1 MTRYWQQ
8 GDQIVLREI
17 FRGRIWSGRPYTIV
31 EDTPQRLIIYMGV
44 GVRWMRPVRR
54 NSSAIRGREL
64 HWTLRE
70 AVWPIEALRIVTPGR
85 HHSVLLLWTEG
96 FGEFLKWYVNLED
109 PLTHSAVGFD
119 YLDQFLE
126 QASSEGPGGHHLLP
140 QTDAGRPAG
149 QVVGH
154 IEIAPDLSAW
164 NWKDEDELED
174 AVANGLMTPQRADL
188 IRAEGIRVI
197 ETLDK
202 KAPPFDEQWHL
213 WRPDPQWESPGLPAG
228 WDDLNENPARGGDDG
243 P

>member
-96 FGEFLKWYVNLED
+96 FREFLKWYVNLED

-119 YLDQFLE
+119 YLDQFL
-126 QASSEGPGGHHLLP
+126 
-140 QTDAGRPAG
+140 D
-149 QVVGH
+149 

-213 WRPDPQWESPGLPAG
+213 WRPDPQWESPGLPDG
-228 WDDLNENPARGGDDG
+228 WDDLNENPAHGGDDG

>member
-85 HHSVLLLWTEG
+85 HHSILLLWTEG
-96 FGEFLKWYVNLED
+96 FREFLKWYVNLED
-109 PLTHSAVGFD
+109 PLTHSAVGFVAVRPVMEW
-119 YLDQFLE
+119 FAVWPE
-126 QASSEGPGGHHLLP
+126 RGRTVFPRASLGKMQGE
-140 QTDAGRPAG
+140 
-149 QVVGH
+149 
-154 IEIAPDLSAW
+154 SAW

-174 AVANGLMTPQRADL
+174 AVANCEPS
-188 IRAEGIRVI
+188 
-197 ETLDK
+197 
-202 KAPPFDEQWHL
+202 
-213 WRPDPQWESPGLPAG
+213 PD
-228 WDDLNENPARGGDDG
+228 
-243 P
+243 

>member
-31 EDTPQRLIIYMGV
+31 EDTSQRLIIYMGV

-54 NSSAIRGREL
+54 DSSAIGGREL

-70 AVWPIEALRIVTPGR
+70 AVWPIEAFRIVTPGR

-96 FGEFLKWYVNLED
+96 FREFLKWYVNLED

-119 YLDQFLE
+119 YLDQFL
-126 QASSEGPGGHHLLP
+126 
-140 QTDAGRPAG
+140 D
-149 QVVGH
+149 

-202 KAPPFDEQWHL
+202 KAPPFDEPWHL
-213 WRPDPQWESPGLPAG
+213 WRPDPQWEAPGLPDG
-228 WDDLNENPARGGDDG
+228 WDDLDQNPACGGDVSA
-243 P
+243 

>member
-31 EDTPQRLIIYMGV
+31 EDTPQRLIIHMGV

-54 NSSAIRGREL
+54 DSSAIRGREL

-96 FGEFLKWYVNLED
+96 FREFLKWYVNLED

-119 YLDQFLE
+119 YLDQFL
-126 QASSEGPGGHHLLP
+126 
-140 QTDAGRPAG
+140 D
-149 QVVGH
+149 

-174 AVANGLMTPQRADL
+174 AVRERTDDTPK
-188 IRAEGIRVI
+188 G
-197 ETLDK
+197 
-202 KAPPFDEQWHL
+202 
-213 WRPDPQWESPGLPAG
+213 RPSSGQKGFG
-228 WDDLNENPARGGDDG
+228 
-243 P
+243 

>member
-31 EDTPQRLIIYMGV
+31 EDTSQRLIIYMGV

-54 NSSAIRGREL
+54 DSSAIGGREL

-96 FGEFLKWYVNLED
+96 FREFLKWYVNLED

-119 YLDQFLE
+119 YLDQFL
-126 QASSEGPGGHHLLP
+126 
-140 QTDAGRPAG
+140 D
-149 QVVGH
+149 

-213 WRPDPQWESPGLPAG
+213 WRPDPQWKSPGLPTG
-228 WDDLNENPARGGDDG
+228 WDDLNENPARGGDVI

>member
-96 FGEFLKWYVNLED
+96 FREFLKWYVNLED

-119 YLDQFLE
+119 YLDQFL
-126 QASSEGPGGHHLLP
+126 
-140 QTDAGRPAG
+140 D
-149 QVVGH
+149 

-213 WRPDPQWESPGLPAG
+213 WRPDPQWKSLGLPAG
-228 WDDLNENPARGGDDG
+228 
-243 P
+243 

>member
-31 EDTPQRLIIYMGV
+31 EDTPQRFIIYMGV

-85 HHSVLLLWTEG
+85 HHSVLLLWTEE
-96 FGEFLKWYVNLED
+96 FREFLKWYVNLED

-119 YLDQFLE
+119 YLDQFL
-126 QASSEGPGGHHLLP
+126 
-140 QTDAGRPAG
+140 D
-149 QVVGH
+149 

-213 WRPDPQWESPGLPAG
+213 WRPDPQWESPGLPVC
-228 WDDLNENPARGGDDG
+228 WDDLNENPARGGHVI

>member
-96 FGEFLKWYVNLED
+96 FREFLKWYVNLED

-119 YLDQFLE
+119 YLDQFL
-126 QASSEGPGGHHLLP
+126 
-140 QTDAGRPAG
+140 D
-149 QVVGH
+149 

-213 WRPDPQWESPGLPAG
+213 WRPDPQWESPGLSDG

>member
-96 FGEFLKWYVNLED
+96 FMEFLKWYVNLED

-119 YLDQFLE
+119 YLDQFL
-126 QASSEGPGGHHLLP
+126 
-140 QTDAGRPAG
+140 D
-149 QVVGH
+149 

>member
-31 EDTPQRLIIYMGV
+31 EDTPQRLIIHMGV

-54 NSSAIRGREL
+54 DSSAIRGREL

-96 FGEFLKWYVNLED
+96 FREFLKWYVNLED

-119 YLDQFLE
+119 YLDQFL
-126 QASSEGPGGHHLLP
+126 
-140 QTDAGRPAG
+140 D
-149 QVVGH
+149 

-213 WRPDPQWESPGLPAG
+213 WRPDPQWESPGLPDG

>member
-96 FGEFLKWYVNLED
+96 FREFLKWYVNLED

-119 YLDQFLE
+119 YLDQFL
-126 QASSEGPGGHHLLP
+126 
-140 QTDAGRPAG
+140 D
-149 QVVGH
+149 

-213 WRPDPQWESPGLPAG
+213 WRPDPQWESPGLTAG

>member
-85 HHSVLLLWTEG
+85 HHSILLLWTEG
-96 FGEFLKWYVNLED
+96 FREFLKWYVNLED

-119 YLDQFLE
+119 YLDQFL
-126 QASSEGPGGHHLLP
+126 
-140 QTDAGRPAG
+140 D
-149 QVVGH
+149 

-188 IRAEGIRVI
+188 IRAEGIRMI

-213 WRPDPQWESPGLPAG
+213 WRPDPQWKSPGLPDG

>member
-8 GDQIVLREI
+8 GDQIILREI

-54 NSSAIRGREL
+54 DSSAIRGREL

-96 FGEFLKWYVNLED
+96 FREFLKWYVNLED

-119 YLDQFLE
+119 YLDQFL
-126 QASSEGPGGHHLLP
+126 
-140 QTDAGRPAG
+140 D
-149 QVVGH
+149 

-213 WRPDPQWESPGLPAG
+213 WRPDPQWKSPGLPDWLG
-228 WDDLNENPARGGDDG
+228 RP
-243 P
+243 

>member
-96 FGEFLKWYVNLED
+96 FREFLKWYVNLED

-119 YLDQFLE
+119 YLDQFL
-126 QASSEGPGGHHLLP
+126 
-140 QTDAGRPAG
+140 D
-149 QVVGH
+149 

-174 AVANGLMTPQRADL
+174 AVANGLMAPQRADL

-213 WRPDPQWESPGLPAG
+213 WRPDPQWGSPGLPAG

>member
-54 NSSAIRGREL
+54 DSSAIRGREL

-96 FGEFLKWYVNLED
+96 FREFLKWYVNLED

-119 YLDQFLE
+119 YLDQFL
-126 QASSEGPGGHHLLP
+126 
-140 QTDAGRPAG
+140 D
-149 QVVGH
+149 

-174 AVANGLMTPQRADL
+174 AVANGLMAPQRADL

-213 WRPDPQWESPGLPAG
+213 WRPDPQWESPGLSDG

>member
-54 NSSAIRGREL
+54 DSSAIRGREL

-96 FGEFLKWYVNLED
+96 FREFLKWYVNLED

-119 YLDQFLE
+119 YLDQFL
-126 QASSEGPGGHHLLP
+126 
-140 QTDAGRPAG
+140 D
-149 QVVGH
+149 

-174 AVANGLMTPQRADL
+174 AVANGLMAPQRADL

-213 WRPDPQWESPGLPAG
+213 WRPDPQWESPGLPDG

>member
-1 MTRYWQQ
+1 M
-8 GDQIVLREI
+8 DAKRE
-17 FRGRIWSGRPYTIV
+17 V
-31 EDTPQRLIIYMGV
+31 
-44 GVRWMRPVRR
+44 
-54 NSSAIRGREL
+54 
-64 HWTLRE
+64 
-70 AVWPIEALRIVTPGR
+70 VWPIEALRIVTPGR

-96 FGEFLKWYVNLED
+96 FREFLKWYVNLED

-119 YLDQFLE
+119 YLDQFL
-126 QASSEGPGGHHLLP
+126 
-140 QTDAGRPAG
+140 D
-149 QVVGH
+149 

-174 AVANGLMTPQRADL
+174 AVANGLMTSQRADL

-213 WRPDPQWESPGLPAG
+213 WRPDPQWESPGPPAG

>member
-96 FGEFLKWYVNLED
+96 FREFLKWYVNLED

-119 YLDQFLE
+119 YLDQFL
-126 QASSEGPGGHHLLP
+126 
-140 QTDAGRPAG
+140 D
-149 QVVGH
+149 

-174 AVANGLMTPQRADL
+174 AVANGLMAPQRADL

-213 WRPDPQWESPGLPAG
+213 WRPDPQWKSPGLPAG

>member
-96 FGEFLKWYVNLED
+96 FREFLKWYVNLED
-109 PLTHSAVGFD
+109 PLTHSATGFD
-119 YLDQFLE
+119 YLDQFL
-126 QASSEGPGGHHLLP
+126 
-140 QTDAGRPAG
+140 D
-149 QVVGH
+149 

-213 WRPDPQWESPGLPAG
+213 WRPDPQWESPGLPDG

>member
-1 MTRYWQQ
+1 M
-8 GDQIVLREI
+8 
-17 FRGRIWSGRPYTIV
+17 
-31 EDTPQRLIIYMGV
+31 
-44 GVRWMRPVRR
+44 
-54 NSSAIRGREL
+54 
-64 HWTLRE
+64 
-70 AVWPIEALRIVTPGR
+70 
-85 HHSVLLLWTEG
+85 
-96 FGEFLKWYVNLED
+96 EFLKWYVNLED

-119 YLDQFLE
+119 YLDQFL
-126 QASSEGPGGHHLLP
+126 
-140 QTDAGRPAG
+140 D
-149 QVVGH
+149 

-188 IRAEGIRVI
+188 MRAEGIRVI

-213 WRPDPQWESPGLPAG
+213 WRPDPQWESPGLPDG

>member
-64 HWTLRE
+64 QWTLRE

-96 FGEFLKWYVNLED
+96 FREFLKWYVNLED

-119 YLDQFLE
+119 YLDQFL
-126 QASSEGPGGHHLLP
+126 
-140 QTDAGRPAG
+140 D
-149 QVVGH
+149 

-202 KAPPFDEQWHL
+202 
-213 WRPDPQWESPGLPAG
+213 
-228 WDDLNENPARGGDDG
+228 
-243 P
+243 

>member
-31 EDTPQRLIIYMGV
+31 EDNPQRLIIYMGV

-54 NSSAIRGREL
+54 DSSAIRGREL

-96 FGEFLKWYVNLED
+96 FREFLKWYVNLED
-109 PLTHSAVGFD
+109 PLTRSAVGFD
-119 YLDQFLE
+119 YLDQFL
-126 QASSEGPGGHHLLP
+126 
-140 QTDAGRPAG
+140 D
-149 QVVGH
+149 

-213 WRPDPQWESPGLPAG
+213 WRPDPQWESPGLPDG

>member
-1 MTRYWQQ
+1 M
-8 GDQIVLREI
+8 
-17 FRGRIWSGRPYTIV
+17 S
-31 EDTPQRLIIYMGV
+31 GV
-44 GVRWMRPVRR
+44 GLLYPKPL
-54 NSSAIRGREL
+54 SQIQKSTFSALQR
-64 HWTLRE
+64 
-70 AVWPIEALRIVTPGR
+70 TPDTFCFG
-85 HHSVLLLWTEG
+85 G
-96 FGEFLKWYVNLED
+96 FGLKWYVNLED

-119 YLDQFLE
+119 YLDQFL
-126 QASSEGPGGHHLLP
+126 
-140 QTDAGRPAG
+140 D
-149 QVVGH
+149 

-174 AVANGLMTPQRADL
+174 AVANGLMAPQRADL